1 MYESRTI
8 RTKSKKTTKRVR
20 FFRALSDEMRVRI
33 LERLR
38 DGEQCVS
45 ALTQT
50 FHTGQSRLSFHLRV
64 LKGAGLVFDR
74 PQGRSVYYTLNY
86 KAIQEAEVLIT
97 RLKGEHSPMAATA
110 AHPTGV
116 YVGTLISPR
125 CETGQ
130 QEEGRA

>member
-8 RTKSKKTTKRVR
+8 RTKAKKTTKRVR

-50 FHTGQSRLSFHLRV
+50 LNTGQSRLSFHLRV

-74 PQGRSVYYTLNY
+74 PKGRSVYYSLNY

-97 RLKGEHSPMAATA
+97 QLKGEPASMAATA
-110 AHPTGV
+110 AQSTGV
-116 YVGTLISPR
+116 YVGTLSSPLY
-125 CETGQ
+125 EPGQ
-130 QEEGRA
+130 EKGRA